1 MEHQPRIGR
10 KFIEPTLDEKKYLYS
25 MYVSI
30 YNSHFSLSKKR
41 SVMTAVL
48 GYELWSWRVVGI
60 TTEAIRAIARNN
72 FNKPSKML
80 ARDHSQ
86 PRVQTYNRIFDDTQC
101 RAVMPFDSWWD
112 WIWEHDKTIL
122 MTNEE
127 HKKKDAIPSGD
138 IHPINPQLGYF
149 LDAETAGWH
158 QTKGR
163 EGAFIAE
170 LCKQHGIQ
178 Y

>member
-1 MEHQPRIGR
+1 
-10 KFIEPTLDEKKYLYS
+10 
-25 MYVSI
+25 
-30 YNSHFSLSKKR
+30 
-41 SVMTAVL
+41 MTAVL

-72 FNKPSKML
+72 FNKPSSML

-86 PRVQTYNRIFDDTQC
+86 PRVQTYNRIFEKSQSPSVMSFDD
-101 RAVMPFDSWWD
+101 WWN

-127 HKKKDAIPSGD
+127 HKKKEVVAQKD
-138 IHPINPQLGYF
+138 IHPIDPQFGYF

-163 EGAFIAE
+163 EGAFVAKLCAE
-170 LCKQHGIQ
+170 HNIQ